1 MREPGSVELFER
13 EPSLGA
19 IDSALAE
26 GRVGGG
32 TALLIE
38 GPAGIGKT
46 ALLEEAQGR
55 AHGFVALRA
64 GGGEFE
70 RELPLG
76 VVRQLFEPALWRATD
91 RQRERWLRGPSEIAG
106 SVFGVAST
114 GATAGDPPPG
124 DVAAVRSAFYWL
136 AVALAE
142 DSPLLLLIDDLHWA
156 DRESVRWLLFS
167 VRRLAGTGITVIAAT
182 RLREPG
188 ADDALLEGLVALDGV
203 ALARLAPL
211 SARGSASFVTAWS
224 DSPVTEPAFAAA
236 CHELSGGNP
245 FMLTELL
252 REASRARV
260 EPDADGAR
268 RLGALVP
275 EGLARAVLPRLRML
289 GADAVG
295 VARAVAIMASGVAVR
310 HAALLAEVSVDEA
323 SAAADALARAGCCGT
338 PSGSRSRTRWYARRS
353 SAT

>member
-70 RELPLG
+70 RDLPLG
-76 VVRQLFEPALWRATD
+76 VVRQLFEPVLWRATD

-106 SVFGVAST
+106 SVLSVAGT
-114 GATAGDPPPG
+114 GTAGDPSPG
-124 DVAAVRSAFYWL
+124 DAAAVRSAFYWL

-203 ALARLAPL
+203 ALARLGPL

-295 VARAVAIMASGVAVR
+295 VARAVATWRRGWRFATPPCSLRCRWMRRRRRRTRS
-310 HAALLAEVSVDEA
+310 
-323 SAAADALARAGCCGT
+323 SARGCCGT
-338 PSGSRSRTRWYARRS
+338 LSSSRSRTRWYAGRS

>member
-1 MREPGSVELFER
+1 
-13 EPSLGA
+13 
-19 IDSALAE
+19 
-26 GRVGGG
+26 
-32 TALLIE
+32 
-38 GPAGIGKT
+38 
-46 ALLEEAQGR
+46 
-55 AHGFVALRA
+55 LRA

-70 RELPLG
+70 RDLPLG
-76 VVRQLFEPALWRATD
+76 IVRQLFEPVLWRATD
-91 RQRERWLRGPSEIAG
+91 RQLERWFRGPSEIAG
-106 SVFGVAST
+106 RLLGVASSA
-114 GATAGDPPPG
+114 ATEGDGSPG
-124 DVAAVRSAFYWL
+124 DAAAVRSGLYWL

-156 DRESVRWLLFS
+156 DRESVRWLLFT
-167 VRRLAGTGITVIAAT
+167 VRRLAGTGIAVIAAT
-182 RLREPG
+182 RLREPA

-224 DSPVTEPAFAAA
+224 DSPVIGPEFAAA

-245 FMLTELL
+245 FLLTELL
-252 REASRARV
+252 REASRAGV

-295 VARAVAIMASGVAVR
+295 VARAVAIMAPGVAVR
-310 HAALLAEVSVDEA
+310 HAALLAELSVDEA
-323 SAAADALARAGCCGT
+323 SEAADALVGAGRCGT
-338 PSGSRSRTRWYARRS
+338 PSRSRSRTRWCGRRF